1 MAIGDALA
9 QVWALPSSEI
19 WTALEIT
26 GTATDLRV
34 AAACAIR
41 SDDKPEAIAG
51 GTPLNGR
58 HRAGLD
64 ALSLLSVQR
73 LSVAPVP
80 LGAGLPERLQ
90 WPVEA
95 GRAHALT
102 GT

>member
-34 AAACAIR
+34 AVACAIR

-58 HRAGLD
+58 HRAALD
-64 ALSLLSVQR
+64 ALSLLSVAER
-73 LSVAPVP
+73 
-80 LGAGLPERLQ
+80 GAGAAWGRLAGT
-90 WPVEA
+90 VAVA
-95 GRAHALT
+95 GRSR
-102 GT
+102 